1 MMNCLRG
8 AVRRSYSTK
17 QTIMNVFDRNSKRN
31 QKNLAS
37 VDPEYKNYEYWFEE
51 VGYRVADRVFDVKR
65 SFNKILDLGSS
76 RGYVSKHLTKETVK
90 KIIMLEMADKVL
102 VMRLILGW
110 HFSFNTSLCVVM
122 TRHSLWCP
130 KMGLKLKNWFMMR
143 KMVYHLKM
151 RV

>member
-1 MMNCLRG
+1 MHCLRG

-37 VDPEYKNYEYWFEE
+37 VDPEYKNYEYLFEE

-102 VMRLILGW
+102 VMRLILG
-110 HFSFNTSLCVVM
+110 
-122 TRHSLWCP
+122 
-130 KMGLKLKNWFMMR
+130 
-143 KMVYHLKM
+143 
-151 RV
+151 